1 MNNHQFEDKVK
12 ASLTRSVEAIDADTR
27 QRLADIRRQS
37 LNTASEKISPAKWLT
52 LDFWRDN
59 HLMPA
64 ASLAFCALIAV
75 FLVSSPQT
83 QNATN
88 VIPSMDNQNQ
98 VAILELLNN
107 PDELE
112 VLSDPDFYLW
122 ADEMLMDETDN
133 AV

>member
-1 MNNHQFEDKVK
+1 MNHHQFEDKIK
-12 ASLTRSVEAIDADTR
+12 ATLTKSAESIDADTR
-27 QRLADIRRQS
+27 KRLADIRRQS
-37 LNTASEKISPAKWLT
+37 LSAASEKISPAKWLT
-52 LDFWRDN
+52 IDFWRGN
-59 HLMPA
+59 HLVPA

-83 QNATN
+83 HNPTN
-88 VIPSMDNQNQ
+88 VIPSMDNQDQ

>member
-1 MNNHQFEDKVK
+1 
-12 ASLTRSVEAIDADTR
+12 
-27 QRLADIRRQS
+27 
-37 LNTASEKISPAKWLT
+37 
-52 LDFWRDN
+52 
-59 HLMPA
+59 MPA

-83 QNATN
+83 QNPTN

>member
-1 MNNHQFEDKVK
+1 MSHHQFEDKIK

-27 QRLADIRRQS
+27 QRLADIRLQS
-37 LNTASEKISPAKWLT
+37 LNTASEKISPAKLLT
-52 LDFWRDN
+52 LDFWRGN

-64 ASLAFCALIAV
+64 ASLVFCALIAV

-83 QNATN
+83 QNPTN
-88 VIPSMDNQNQ
+88 VIPSMDNQDQ

-122 ADEMLMDETDN
+122 ADEILKDGAEN
-133 AV
+133 AG